1 MDFKICGKVY
11 SASVLNS
18 LEFMV
23 NSKRVWRMNSAETL
37 LSSFQGYRNI
47 LAKTFSAQTDQVR
60 NRLVETKLLMAHTLS
75 CVAPTFLKPVCIYVL
90 VSFSLKFQ
98 EYNLKLVHFK
108 RHFRII
114 HTKSLVVLLFMIV
127 SS

>member
-23 NSKRVWRMNSAETL
+23 NSKRVWRMNFAETL
-37 LSSFQGYRNI
+37 LSSLQGYRNI

-60 NRLVETKLLMAHTLS
+60 NRFVETKLLMAHMLS

-90 VSFSLKFQ
+90 VSFSLKF
-98 EYNLKLVHFK
+98 
-108 RHFRII
+108 
-114 HTKSLVVLLFMIV
+114 
-127 SS
+127 